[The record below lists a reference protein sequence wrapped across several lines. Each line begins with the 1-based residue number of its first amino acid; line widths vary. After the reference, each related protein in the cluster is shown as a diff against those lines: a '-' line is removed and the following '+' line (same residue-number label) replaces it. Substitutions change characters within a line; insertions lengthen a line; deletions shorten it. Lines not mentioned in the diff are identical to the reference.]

1 MSAEHFDLTGI
12 NNRNEY
18 FTNHYFASSF
28 YDDDAVKALL
38 SRWQEERQKSQR
50 AKTPWSLLGDAGRRY
65 YVAHDRYEK
74 TRFTRTHLSLIQQ
87 MADVYLDALGYDG
100 EGVVKEQDIPVSAE
114 LTAPVYAE
122 VKDAG
127 GAPLLWII
135 LTAFP
140 DEADQD
146 IISACPIFTKKL
158 RMDDTDIV
166 KTDVLP
172 NVSNEELV
180 NQAFF
185 GNRVEH
191 PRFIMLIGID
201 QIVLLDRNK
210 WGDKKYFSFDLSAI
224 FGRHEPTTLRA
235 MAALLHKEALCPKGD
250 KPLLDALDAASYRN
264 ANAVSDDLKYA
275 LRESIELLGNEVLYY
290 YRTHHVPGVEAEEI
304 DAADLSIQC
313 VRYMYRLL
321 FLFFMESRPELGY
334 APIKENTYL
343 SAYSIES
350 LRSIAEQ
357 VRPDDMVGENYYF
370 SDTLSTLFNMIY
382 NGYPRK
388 DEDLKKCEAQESA
401 HDVFV
406 ILPLKA
412 HIFDRERTPL
422 LYHAR
427 MRDEVMI
434 RIINLMSLTRDRGNK
449 KQRRGRIS
457 YANLGINQIGSVYE
471 ALLSYR
477 GFIAREKLYE
487 VKKAG
492 DKFNELDV
500 GYFVPEDEVKDYA
513 EDERV
518 RYETGPKKGQLR
530 TYEKGTFIYRLAGR
544 EREQSASYYTPES
557 LTKCLVKY
565 ALKELL
571 KNKTA
576 DEILH
581 LKVCEPAMG
590 SAAFLNEA
598 INQLAEAYIN
608 KKQEELGDTIPYD
621 RRARELQKVKMYIAD
636 ENVYGIDLNPTAV
649 ELAEVSLW
657 LNTIYSG
664 GYVPWFRT
672 QLVNGNSLIGARR
685 ECYKKE
691 QLTGTAKGMHWYDM
705 APERIMP
712 GKKRA
717 KTTQIYHFLLGDP
730 GMSSYDD
737 KYIKEL
743 EPENLD
749 KIKEWK
755 KEFTKPY
762 KNTDV
767 DQLIELSGM
776 IDDLWEKQ
784 VELRKFINEQT
795 QDVLSVYPNADQ
807 KIEKKTTIREKDRIY
822 DQYYKS
828 EHEENAGAYARLKF
842 AMDYWC
848 ALWFW
853 PIDKADQLPT
863 RAEFINDMY
872 LILFGTMT
880 TKKKSSFFQDE
891 IYETSLFDDEENE
904 KSEEWEKREALKDEL
919 ASILPKGNVDLDWL
933 CTHID
938 RLHTAKNIAEKN
950 RFVHW
955 ELEFADIFKDNGGF
969 DLILGNPP
977 WRNLEWKQ
985 DVALSDFHPII
996 AIHSLNAAELNEY
1009 SKKSFQN
1016 KLERASVIGE
1026 YELTTGQKNFMK
1038 SIQCYPE
1045 LRGLKND
1052 LYKTFLP
1059 VVWYIGMHNAIIG
1072 LLHPAGIFNDSKG
1085 GNLRPLLYRR
1095 LRKQFQF
1102 INQKKIFPIGNTRQ
1116 FSINIYSYERSPDFE
1131 TIFYLFSPETIDE
1144 CYRTA
1149 FNPKVKYGI
1158 KDIDGNWNESGDS
1171 SRIIHVTLKGLKSF
1185 VGLVDGE
1192 KNPLKVRMP
1201 FIYSK
1206 EIFSSMEKARNNT
1219 KTLFDVECPIF
1230 GTEMFVG
1237 PKSDNS
1243 IIESKCRFAS
1253 GWENLLLCGS
1263 NIGISNP
1270 FFKTPRRDC
1279 NSARAFDSINLQNVS
1294 VNYFPRSRFSFK
1306 GKINPLQNDRVDNK
1320 IKMSLQNYRIAAR
1333 KMVDANS
1340 ERDLISAIIPPKAVH
1355 MDSIYSFV
1363 IHDLEKMVLI
1373 QSGFSSIVYDF
1384 IARLSGKSILRLDFY
1399 SSLPFKESPLK
1410 AERMIRTLLL
1420 NCINKDY
1427 SELWKKCWKQDFT
1440 HDSWTSFDS
1449 RLKRDVFKNLK
1460 SVWNCNMVVKSDY
1473 ARRQLLVETD
1483 VLNAMVLGLNLKE
1496 LQTIYRLYFP
1506 VLKKYESDTWYD
1518 ANGNIVFTAANSGLG
1533 FSRKEWENGIKGA
1546 PAGKKF
1552 YRTITD
1558 DTMPGGPVERTIE
1571 YVAPFNRCDR
1581 EKDYETAW
1589 KFFEEKYGK

>member
-38 SRWQEERQKSQR
+38 SRWQEERQKGQR

-74 TRFTRTHLSLIQQ
+74 TRFTRTHLSLVQQ

-100 EGVVKEQDIPVSAE
+100 VDVVKEQEIPVSAE

-122 VKDAG
+122 VRDAG

-135 LTAFP
+135 LTAFSY
-140 DEADQD
+140 EADQD

-158 RMDDTDIV
+158 RMDVADIV

-235 MAALLHKEALCPKGD
+235 MAALLHKEALCPKED

-388 DEDLKKCEAQESA
+388 DEDLKKCESQESA

-530 TYEKGTFIYRLAGR
+530 TYERGTFIYRLAGR

-571 KNKTA
+571 KDKTA

-581 LKVCEPAMG
+581 FKVCEPAMG

-685 ECYKKE
+685 ECYDKE
-691 QLTGTAKGMHWYDM
+691 QLTATAKGMRWYDTE
-705 APERIMP
+705 PKRIMP
-712 GKKRA
+712 GKQRNK
-717 KTTQIYHFLLGDP
+717 KNQIYHFLLGDP
-730 GMSSYDD
+730 GMSKYDD
-737 KYIKEL
+737 KVIRKL
-743 EPENLD
+743 EPD
-749 KIKEWK
+749 HVAAIKKWN

-762 KNTDV
+762 TGEEVNE
-767 DQLIELSGM
+767 LMELSQT
-776 IDDLWEKQ
+776 IDALFKDQ
-784 VELRKFINEQT
+784 VELRHVINDTT
-795 QDVLSVYPNADQ
+795 QDVLSVYPETD
-807 KIEKKTTIREKDRIY
+807 KKVETRTTIREKDRIY
-822 DQYYKS
+822 DKYYKS
-828 EHEENAGAYARLKF
+828 QHEKNAGAYARLKF

-853 PIDKADQLPT
+853 PIDKADQLPD
-863 RAEFINDMY
+863 RSEFINDMY
-872 LILFGTMT
+872 LILRGTID
-880 TKKKSSFFQDE
+880 TKGENDYLGEWYSP
-891 IYETSLFDDEENE
+891 SLFGAAYENKTLQDKLNE
-904 KSEEWEKREALKDEL
+904 VMPQGQGRV
-919 ASILPKGNVDLDWL
+919 NLDQL
-933 CTHID
+933 CLLFT
-938 RLHTAKNIAEKN
+938 RLQTAKEIAEKN
-950 RFVHW
+950 HFFHW
-955 ELEFADIFKDNGGF
+955 ELEFADVFADNGGF

-977 WRNLEWKQ
+977 WIRIRWNEQGVLSDYNPLFAIRKATAA
-985 DVALSDFHPII
+985 DVAQNRTKSFETNQCKKDYLSEYVSNIGQQNFLSALTNYCSLKGQKTNLYKCFLPQSWKFANGKGSVAFLHSDDIYNDPRGGII
-996 AIHSLNAAELNEY
+996 REEIYKRLKAHYQFENELNLFE
-1009 SKKSFQN
+1009 
-1016 KLERASVIGE
+1016 G
-1026 YELTTGQKNFMK
+1026 T
-1038 SIQCYPE
+1038 
-1045 LRGLKND
+1045 ND
-1052 LYKTFLP
+1052 H
-1059 VVWYIGMHNAIIG
+1059 G
-1072 LLHPAGIFNDSKG
+1072 
-1085 GNLRPLLYRR
+1085 R
-1095 LRKQFQF
+1095 LR
-1102 INQKKIFPIGNTRQ
+1102 
-1116 FSINIYSYERSPDFE
+1116 FSINIYRNGYRGYSFDS
-1131 TIFYLFSPETIDE
+1131 INNLFTPATIDE
-1144 CYRTA
+1144 CYDSSIHG
-1149 FNPKVKYGI
+1149 NLEGI
-1158 KDIDGNWNESGDS
+1158 KDDQNKWNIKGNPHRILHITSSELSLFSNIWKDDDGWKRAKLPALHAQELLNVLKKFYDAPHKLRELGLDVSTSILWNETSDQKNGIIKKEIHWPQIPDETVLSGSHIGVSNPLFKCSREKCDFNGDYDNVDLTIAPYDYLPRCKYIRACEEILYN
-1171 SRIIHVTLKGLKSF
+1171 SRIPRTNWDSIFNENYMICSRKMLNQSGERTLVTSIIPPHLTHINGIFSMVLRKGFTSLLSGCMASIPFDFYVKVTGKSNA
-1185 VGLVDGE
+1185 GLD
-1192 KNPLKVRMP
+1192 
-1201 FIYSK
+1201 
-1206 EIFSSMEKARNNT
+1206 IFSSFPLIKDKRYADGIICRSLMLNCLTVYYRDLWEREIRTPLGGWAKSDERLNPS
-1219 KTLFDVECPIF
+1219 KFDVKREWDPSQVLR
-1230 GTEMFVG
+1230 TDYERREAL
-1237 PKSDNS
+1237 
-1243 IIESKCRFAS
+1243 IE
-1253 GWENLLLCGS
+1253 
-1263 NIGISNP
+1263 I
-1270 FFKTPRRDC
+1270 
-1279 NSARAFDSINLQNVS
+1279 
-1294 VNYFPRSRFSFK
+1294 
-1306 GKINPLQNDRVDNK
+1306 
-1320 IKMSLQNYRIAAR
+1320 
-1333 KMVDANS
+1333 
-1340 ERDLISAIIPPKAVH
+1340 
-1355 MDSIYSFV
+1355 
-1363 IHDLEKMVLI
+1363 
-1373 QSGFSSIVYDF
+1373 
-1384 IARLSGKSILRLDFY
+1384 
-1399 SSLPFKESPLK
+1399 
-1410 AERMIRTLLL
+1410 
-1420 NCINKDY
+1420 
-1427 SELWKKCWKQDFT
+1427 
-1440 HDSWTSFDS
+1440 
-1449 RLKRDVFKNLK
+1449 
-1460 SVWNCNMVVKSDY
+1460 
-1473 ARRQLLVETD
+1473 D
-1483 VLNAMVLGLNLKE
+1483 VLVAMALGMTLDELK
-1496 LQTIYRLYFP
+1496 TIYRIQFP
-1506 VLKKYESDTWYD
+1506 VLQSYEKDTWYD
-1518 ANGNIVFTAANSGLG
+1518 ANGRIVFTTNRSLTNVG

-1552 YRTITD
+1552 YRTISD

-1571 YVAPFNRCDR
+1571 YVAPFDRCDR
-1581 EKDYETAW
+1581 EKDYEKAW

>member
-235 MAALLHKEALCPKGD
+235 MAALLHKEALCPKED

-685 ECYKKE
+685 ECYDKE
-691 QLTGTAKGMHWYDM
+691 QLTATAKGLHWYD
-705 APERIMP
+705 AEPKRIMP
-712 GKKRA
+712 GKQRNK
-717 KTTQIYHFLLGDP
+717 KNQIYHFLLGDP
-730 GMSSYDD
+730 GMSKYDD
-737 KYIKEL
+737 KVIRKL
-743 EPENLD
+743 EPD
-749 KIKEWK
+749 HVAAIKKWN

-762 KNTDV
+762 TGEEVNE
-767 DQLIELSGM
+767 LMELSQT
-776 IDDLWEKQ
+776 IDTLFKDQ
-784 VELRKFINEQT
+784 VELRHVINDTT
-795 QDVLSVYPNADQ
+795 QDVLSIYPETD
-807 KIEKKTTIREKDRIY
+807 KKVETRTTIREKDRIY
-822 DQYYKS
+822 DKYYKS
-828 EHEENAGAYARLKF
+828 QHEKNAGAYARLKF

-853 PIDKADQLPT
+853 PIDKADQLPNRT
-863 RAEFINDMY
+863 EFINDMY
-872 LILFGTMT
+872 LILRGTID
-880 TKKKSSFFQDE
+880 TKGDSDLLDE
-891 IYETSLFDDEENE
+891 EYFPSLFGGAYESKTLQDKLDEVMPQGQGRVN
-904 KSEEWEKREALKDEL
+904 
-919 ASILPKGNVDLDWL
+919 LDQL
-933 CTHID
+933 CLLFP
-938 RLHTAKNIAEKN
+938 RLQTAKEIAEKN
-950 RFVHW
+950 HFFHW
-955 ELEFADIFKDNGGF
+955 ELEFADVFADNGGF

-977 WRNLEWKQ
+977 WIKIQWQEEG
-985 DVALSDFHPII
+985 VLSDYNPLFAVKKFSASETAKQRNVSLEDEQCRDAYVEEYIENTGLQNYLNSTENYYLLKGQQTNLYKCFLPQSWKYIDEKGCASFLHPDGVYDDPAAGLLRSDLFSRLRYHFQFINEKMLFREI
-996 AIHSLNAAELNEY
+996 DHHNIFGINVYGEQLPKSKIHFDSISNLVAPETVDECYANQGEGNAE
-1009 SKKSFQN
+1009 
-1016 KLERASVIGE
+1016 
-1026 YELTTGQKNFMK
+1026 
-1038 SIQCYPE
+1038 
-1045 LRGLKND
+1045 GLKND
-1052 LYKTFLP
+1052 NGSWSIKGHKDRIVKYSYKQLKIMSSLFDFKNPMETKLLGFQTNNLFETTRCF
-1059 VVWYIGMHNAIIG
+1059 G
-1072 LLHPAGIFNDSKG
+1072 LS
-1085 GNLRPLLYRR
+1085 
-1095 LRKQFQF
+1095 LRKLRNLKDE
-1102 INQKKIFPIGNTRQ
+1102 ICLSEMLHETNAQKNGLMNFDVHFPK
-1116 FSINIYSYERSPDFE
+1116 
-1131 TIFYLFSPETIDE
+1131 TIDRMIY
-1144 CYRTA
+1144 CGPHISVA
-1149 FNPKVKYGI
+1149 NPFGKTPKRISTKNLDY
-1158 KDIDGNWNESGDS
+1158 DSID
-1171 SRIIHVTLKGLKSF
+1171 L
-1185 VGLVDGE
+1185 
-1192 KNPLKVRMP
+1192 
-1201 FIYSK
+1201 
-1206 EIFSSMEKARNNT
+1206 
-1219 KTLFDVECPIF
+1219 
-1230 GTEMFVG
+1230 TEM
-1237 PKSDNS
+1237 N
-1243 IIESKCRFAS
+1243 
-1253 GWENLLLCGS
+1253 
-1263 NIGISNP
+1263 
-1270 FFKTPRRDC
+1270 
-1279 NSARAFDSINLQNVS
+1279 FDYI
-1294 VNYFPRSRFSFK
+1294 PRSKYSLTAKFHSQYDMQNLFN
-1306 GKINPLQNDRVDNK
+1306 GNP
-1320 IKMSLQNYRIAAR
+1320 YRSYPKLASR
-1333 KMVDANS
+1333 KM
-1340 ERDLISAIIPPKAVH
+1340 
-1355 MDSIYSFV
+1355 
-1363 IHDLEKMVLI
+1363 
-1373 QSGFSSIVYDF
+1373 
-1384 IARLSGKSILRLDFY
+1384 
-1399 SSLPFKESPLK
+1399 
-1410 AERMIRTLLL
+1410 
-1420 NCINKDY
+1420 
-1427 SELWKKCWKQDFT
+1427 
-1440 HDSWTSFDS
+1440 
-1449 RLKRDVFKNLK
+1449 
-1460 SVWNCNMVVKSDY
+1460 
-1473 ARRQLLVETD
+1473 
-1483 VLNAMVLGLNLKE
+1483 LNLKQERTLNIALLPENTSHINGLVSMVFQNEEDLLMAACSWISLPVDFYTKIMGKVNFNFAAAESFPVFKPSKRTGEMITRGLLLQCLTSAYQSIYQKGLPLMERHCRWTKKDARLDNHRFDLPDTLTWEVPLRTDYERRQALVEIDVLVAME
-1496 LQTIYRLYFP
+1496 LGMTLEQLKEIYRIQFP
-1506 VLKKYESDTWYD
+1506 VLQSYEKDTWYD
-1518 ANGNIVFTAANSGLG
+1518 ANGRIVFTTNRSLTNVG
-1533 FSRKEWENGIKGA
+1533 FSRKEWEDGIKGA

-1571 YVAPFNRCDR
+1571 YVAPFDRCDR

>member
-38 SRWQEERQKSQR
+38 SRWQEERQKGQR

-74 TRFTRTHLSLIQQ
+74 TRFTRTHLSLVQQ

-100 EGVVKEQDIPVSAE
+100 VDVVKEQEIPVNAE

-122 VKDAG
+122 VRDAG

-235 MAALLHKEALCPKGD
+235 MAALLHKEALCPKED

-388 DEDLKKCEAQESA
+388 DEDLKKCESQESA

-518 RYETGPKKGQLR
+518 RYQTGPKKGQLR

-685 ECYKKE
+685 ECYDKE
-691 QLTGTAKGMHWYDM
+691 QLTATVKGMHWYD
-705 APERIMP
+705 AEPKRIMP
-712 GKKRA
+712 GKQRNK
-717 KTTQIYHFLLGDP
+717 KNQIYHFLLGDP
-730 GMSSYDD
+730 GMSKYDD
-737 KYIKEL
+737 KVIRKL
-743 EPENLD
+743 EPDHVAAIRKWN
-749 KIKEWK
+749 

-762 KNTDV
+762 TGEEVNE
-767 DQLIELSGM
+767 LMELSQT
-776 IDDLWEKQ
+776 IDTLFKDQ
-784 VELRKFINEQT
+784 VELRHVINDTT
-795 QDVLSVYPNADQ
+795 QDVLSVYPETD
-807 KIEKKTTIREKDRIY
+807 KKVETRTTIREKDRIY
-822 DQYYKS
+822 DKYYKS
-828 EHEENAGAYARLKF
+828 QHEKDAGAYARLKF

-853 PIDKADQLPT
+853 PIDKADQLPNRT
-863 RAEFINDMY
+863 EFINDMY
-872 LILFGTMT
+872 LILRGTID
-880 TKKKSSFFQDE
+880 TKGDSDLLDE
-891 IYETSLFDDEENE
+891 KYFPSLFGGAYENKTLQDKLNE
-904 KSEEWEKREALKDEL
+904 VMPQGQGRV
-919 ASILPKGNVDLDWL
+919 NLDQL
-933 CTHID
+933 CLLFP
-938 RLHTAKNIAEKN
+938 RLQTAKEIAEKN
-950 RFVHW
+950 HFLHW
-955 ELEFADIFKDNGGF
+955 ELEFADVFKDNGGF

-977 WRNLEWKQ
+977 WITIQWNEK
-985 DVALSDFHPII
+985 DALSDYNPSFSIRKIPASEIEKKRSKLFENRECCLAYKQEYI
-996 AIHSLNAAELNEY
+996 SVASLQDFIKAN
-1009 SKKSFQN
+1009 QN
-1016 KLERASVIGE
+1016 YQA
-1026 YELTTGQKNFMK
+1026 
-1038 SIQCYPE
+1038 
-1045 LRGLKND
+1045 LRGLKTD
-1052 LYKTFLP
+1052 LYISFLP
-1059 VVWYIGMHNAIIG
+1059 QSWKYINKQGCSAF
-1072 LLHPAGIFNDSKG
+1072 LHPDSVYSAPDG
-1085 GNLRPLLYRR
+1085 GELRRILYPR
-1095 LRKQFQF
+1095 LRKHFMF
-1102 INQKKIFPIGNTRQ
+1102 SNEKKLFREVDHHKQ
-1116 FSINIYSYERSPDFE
+1116 FSLNVYANLLRGSADFD
-1131 TIFYLFSPETIDE
+1131 TISNLYDPETIDE
-1144 CYRTA
+1144 CYQR
-1149 FNPKVKYGI
+1149 NEKEEIPGI
-1158 KDIDGNWNESGDS
+1158 KDQNGNWNTIGHPHRVLHITKKDLAAFAKIFDNSEDWHVA
-1171 SRIIHVTLKGLKSF
+1171 RLPALHVTESLRVLEKFYAIEKKLRTLENKISISEMWDEKIGVSRGIIKHEEQWPEQPDR
-1185 VGLVDGE
+1185 VVLV
-1192 KNPLKVRMP
+1192 
-1201 FIYSK
+1201 
-1206 EIFSSMEKARNNT
+1206 
-1219 KTLFDVECPIF
+1219 
-1230 GTEMFVG
+1230 
-1237 PKSDNS
+1237 
-1243 IIESKCRFAS
+1243 
-1253 GWENLLLCGS
+1253 GS
-1263 NIGISNP
+1263 NIGL
-1270 FFKTPRRDC
+1270 
-1279 NSARAFDSINLQNVS
+1279 A
-1294 VNYFPRSRFSFK
+1294 
-1306 GKINPLQNDRVDNK
+1306 NPLYQCSKRICKNNSDFDRVDLTIIPDDYIQRCSYVRDCSLSKYIAQMSMTHWGTAFNEDYM
-1320 IKMSLQNYRIAAR
+1320 ICTRKMLNINGERTLIAA
-1333 KMVDANS
+1333 M
-1340 ERDLISAIIPPKAVH
+1340 LPPKFGFINGIFGMTLESTMSTLAGSLN
-1355 MDSIYSFV
+1355 SIPFDFYLRITGKKNGRFDTYASLPY
-1363 IHDLEKMVLI
+1363 INPE
-1373 QSGFSSIVYDF
+1373 SSIGREISCRF
-1384 IARLSGKSILRLDFY
+1384 L
-1399 SSLPFKESPLK
+1399 
-1410 AERMIRTLLL
+1410 ML
-1420 NCINKDY
+1420 NCLTKY
-1427 SELWKKCWKQDFT
+1427 YKELWKKEIHPSVTGWAKKDK
-1440 HDSWTSFDS
+1440 
-1449 RLKRDVFKNLK
+1449 RLSPEKFNTIQKTWDIQNTLRL
-1460 SVWNCNMVVKSDY
+1460 DY
-1473 ARRQLLVETD
+1473 ERREALIEID
-1483 VLNAMVLGLNLKE
+1483 VLTAMALGMTLDE
-1496 LQTIYRLYFP
+1496 LINIYRIYFP
-1506 VLKKYESDTWYD
+1506 VLQKYEQDTWYD
-1518 ANGNIVFTAANSGLG
+1518 ANGRIIFTTKNGLL
-1533 FSRKEWENGIKGA
+1533 SSYKRKEWENGIKGA

-1571 YVAPFNRCDR
+1571 YVAPFDRCDR